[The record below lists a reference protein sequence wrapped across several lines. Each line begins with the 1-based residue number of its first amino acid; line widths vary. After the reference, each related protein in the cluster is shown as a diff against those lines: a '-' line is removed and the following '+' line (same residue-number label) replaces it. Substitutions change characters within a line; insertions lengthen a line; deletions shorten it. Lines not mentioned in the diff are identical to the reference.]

1 MTDKLRAAFDRAWRG
16 SEYRSW
22 TRGLLGRPNGD
33 GTYTTLVSDRPGFYF
48 VRIDVSGVLTTTI
61 ARAGTGIPARAGLP
75 VRMKLEVGSGYT
87 IYSLDSTSVLD
98 AATAADTVT
107 VSGLPKHNHLL
118 ASGQTYLVEAQ
129 RMEPG
134 LVRSAGGWNVDVG
147 AFRYKYAGVWQTFAG
162 DTIPMAGSK
171 PTTTGKHLL
180 AVVVLNPATNTL
192 ALVLGSE
199 ENYATT
205 LDQETIDGISIGDT
219 YPLGAVI
226 VRNDDTSA
234 ETQAAYIDARGW
246 LNYADTLTFDDTG
259 TPTAVSD
266 TAADGTSDNPSRD
279 DHVHTYAF
287 DVTVHNPV
295 NVGTTPNLGAA
306 DFPARDDHIHGL
318 ADNVVTDAKLRNS
331 AALSVIG
338 RSANSSGDPA
348 DIATSAASDAV
359 LRESGS
365 TVGFGTVATGGIA
378 DAAVSNVK
386 LANMSEKRIK
396 GRAAGAGTGAP
407 ADLTPVQV
415 MAIVGGVLYIDN
427 NGDGNIGTG
436 EDTLSTHTI
445 AASTLTNATTM
456 RFEVVGVLA
465 GNSNSKTI
473 RLYFG
478 GSEIMSHTTTNA
490 SEYWTIE
497 GRLVA
502 IGDSAQRIWGHYIS
516 DTERTYV
523 HTALT
528 KDSSTALDFAVT
540 GEATSDDDI
549 ICETVLLTWT
559 APFV

>member
-1 MTDKLRAAFDRAWRG
+1 MTNIVSRAFRGAWERTEQARWVRALLGKPDGTVSVSGRAGHVYVRVSIDGNQTVTTARVTGNIPLRA
-16 SEYRSW
+16 
-22 TRGLLGRPNGD
+22 N
-33 GTYTTLVSDRPGFYF
+33 
-48 VRIDVSGVLTTTI
+48 
-61 ARAGTGIPARAGLP
+61 LP
-75 VRMKLEVGSGYT
+75 VKMRLEQGSGYV
-87 IYSLDSTSVLD
+87 IFEIDSTRYE
-98 AATAADTVT
+98 AATASDTSNVYGVPQHT
-107 VSGLPKHNHLL
+107 HALDSGM
-118 ASGQTYLVEAQ
+118 TYLIESQ

-134 LVRSAGGWNVDVG
+134 LVRSAGGWNVVVG

-180 AVVVLNPATNTL
+180 AVIVLDPATNAL

-226 VRNDDTSA
+226 LRNDDTSVEA
-234 ETQAAYIDARGW
+234 QSAYIDARGW
-246 LNYADTLTFDDTG
+246 LNYTDALTFEDSG

-266 TAADGTSDNPSRD
+266 TAADGTSDNPSRS
-279 DHVHTYAF
+279 DHVHAYGY
-287 DVTVHNPV
+287 DESVHNPV
-295 NVGTTPNLGAA
+295 DVGTAHSLGSSAW
-306 DFPARDDHIHGL
+306 PARDDHIHEL

-338 RSANSSGDPA
+338 RSANSTGDPA
-348 DIATSAASDAV
+348 DIATTPASDAV
-359 LRESGS
+359 FRESGS

-378 DAAVSNVK
+378 DTAVTNAK
-386 LANMSEKRIK
+386 LASMAEKRLK
-396 GRAAGAGTGAP
+396 GRAAGAGSGAP
-407 ADLTPVQV
+407 QDLTPVQV
-415 MAIVGGVLYIDN
+415 MAIVGGVLYLDN
-427 NGDGNIGTG
+427 NGDGNVGTG
-436 EDTLSTHTI
+436 EDTLSTTTI
-445 AASTLTNATTM
+445 AANTLVNATTM

-465 GNSNSKTI
+465 GNANSKTI
-473 RLYFG
+473 KVYFG
-478 GSEIMSHTTTNA
+478 GSEIFSHTTTNA
-490 SEYWTIE
+490 SDYWTIE

-502 IGDSAQRIWGHYIS
+502 VGDSSQKIWAHYFS